1 MPRPLACRLVGSLV
15 GPGLILA
22 LTGLAA
28 LPAGARPVA
37 RQDAPLTPA
46 AATAPRVVP
55 GLQPAAAAAP
65 APRAAPRPLARP
77 IAADPPGTESLW
89 FVGVFQ

>member
-55 GLQPAAAAAP
+55 GLQPAAAA
-65 APRAAPRPLARP
+65 PRPLARP